1 MAAYRAPVSDM
12 RFVINELA
20 GFEAVRALMEGED
33 LSGDLVDAIL
43 EEADKFASGVLAPL
57 NVIGDREGCVLENGV
72 VRTPS
77 GFREAYDQFVDGGWN
92 GIHFATEH
100 GGQGLP
106 RLVSTAVSEMWT
118 SANMAFGLCPMLT
131 QAAADA
137 LARHGSD
144 SLKAIYLEKL
154 VTGRWAGT
162 MNLTEPQAG
171 SDLAR
176 VRTRAVPDGEGAY
189 RITGQKIFI
198 TFGDHDLTDNI
209 IHMVL
214 ARLPGAPEGVHGL
227 SLFLIPKI
235 LVRDDGSLGPRNDL
249 RVVSLEHKL
258 GINGSPTAVMSYG
271 DNEGALGFLVGEENR
286 GLELMFT
293 MMNAARLAVGLEG
306 IGIAERAYQDA
317 KAYAMERVQGR
328 DLGNDDP
335 SPVPIAHHPDVQR
348 MLMSMKSQTEA
359 GRALA
364 YAVAAD
370 ADIAERHPDPQVR
383 SKHQRMVDLLTPVVK
398 AWSTDVGIEV
408 ASTAIQVYGGMG
420 YIEESGVAQHLRDAR
435 IAAIYEGTNG
445 IQAADLAGRKVAR
458 DGGAAVGE
466 LVAELRAVE
475 AELAAGGEALASIRR
490 RLKTALD
497 DLGAATDWL
506 VATYPAHPRR
516 VGAVAAHYLRLMG
529 IIAGGGLMA
538 KAALKAARH
547 LASGEGDPGFWQAKL
562 TSARFFAEVYV
573 ARSGALRLLVT
584 DGWGALETFDPDRDL

>member
-20 GFEAVRALMEGED
+20 GFESVRALMDDAD
-33 LSGDLVDAIL
+33 LTGDLVDAIL

-57 NVIGDREGCVLENGV
+57 NVVGDREGCVLENGV
-72 VRTPS
+72 VRTPT
-77 GFREAYDQFVDGGWN
+77 GFREAYAQFTEGGWN
-92 GIHFATEH
+92 GIHFAREH

-118 SANMAFGLCPMLT
+118 GANMAFGLCPMLT

-144 SLKAIYLEKL
+144 DLKQAYLPKL
-154 VTGRWAGT
+154 VSGQWAGT

-176 VRTRAVPDGEGAY
+176 VRTRAVPDSDGAY
-189 RITGQKIFI
+189 RISGQKIFI
-198 TFGDHDLTDNI
+198 TFGDHDLSENV

-214 ARLPGAPEGVHGL
+214 ARLPDAPDGVHGL
-227 SLFLIPKI
+227 SLFLIPKF
-235 LVRDDGSLGPRNDL
+235 LVREDGSLGQRNDL

-258 GINGSPTAVMSYG
+258 GINGSPTAVMAYG

-293 MMNAARLAVGLEG
+293 MMNTARLAVGLEG

-317 KAYAMERVQGR
+317 RAYALERVQGR
-328 DLGNDDP
+328 AIGNDDP

-364 YAVAAD
+364 YAAAAD
-370 ADIAERHPDPQVR
+370 TDIAERHPDPEVR
-383 SKHQRMVDLLTPVVK
+383 RRHQRMVDLLTPVVK

-445 IQAADLAGRKVAR
+445 IQAADLACRKV
-458 DGGAAVGE
+458 
-466 LVAELRAVE
+466 
-475 AELAAGGEALASIRR
+475 
-490 RLKTALD
+490 
-497 DLGAATDWL
+497 
-506 VATYPAHPRR
+506 
-516 VGAVAAHYLRLMG
+516 
-529 IIAGGGLMA
+529 
-538 KAALKAARH
+538 
-547 LASGEGDPGFWQAKL
+547 
-562 TSARFFAEVYV
+562 
-573 ARSGALRLLVT
+573 
-584 DGWGALETFDPDRDL
+584 

>member
-20 GFEAVRALMEGED
+20 GFETVRGLSGDED
-33 LSGDLVDAIL
+33 LNADLVDAIL
-43 EEADKFASGVLAPL
+43 DEADRFASEVLAPL
-57 NVIGDREGCVLENGV
+57 NAVGDRNGCVFENGV
-72 VRTPS
+72 VRTPP
-77 GFREAYDQFVDGGWN
+77 GFREAYSQFIEGGWN
-92 GIHFATEH
+92 GVQFDPEH

-106 RLVSTAVSEMWT
+106 RLISTAVGEMWT

-131 QAAADA
+131 QAAAEA
-137 LARHGSD
+137 LARHGD
-144 SLKAIYLEKL
+144 ESLKATFLANL

-176 VRTRAVPDGEGAY
+176 VRTRAVPDGNGAY
-189 RITGQKIFI
+189 RISGQKIFI
-198 TFGDHDLTDNI
+198 TFGDHDLTENV

-214 ARLPGAPEGVHGL
+214 ARLPDAPDGVRGL
-227 SLFLIPKI
+227 SLFLIPKF
-235 LVRDDGSLGPRNDL
+235 LVREDGSLSHRNDL

-271 DNEGALGFLVGEENR
+271 DNDGAVGYLVGEENR

-293 MMNAARLAVGLEG
+293 MMNTARLAVGLEG

-317 KAYAMERVQGR
+317 RAYALERVQGR
-328 DLGNDDP
+328 DLGSDDP

-370 ADIAERHPDPQVR
+370 SDIAERHPDPEVR
-383 SKHQRMVDLLTPVVK
+383 RQRQQMVDLLTPVVK
-398 AWSTDVGIEV
+398 AWSTDLGIEV
-408 ASTAIQVYGGMG
+408 ASTAIQVFGGMG

-445 IQAADLAGRKVAR
+445 IQAGDLAGRKVAR
-458 DGGAAVGE
+458 DGGAAAAAFI
-466 LVAELRAVE
+466 AELRALDG
-475 AELAAGGEALASIRR
+475 ELAAAGSSLGAIRR
-490 RLKTALD
+490 WLSQALD
-497 DLGAATDWL
+497 DLAIATAWL
-506 VATYPAHPRR
+506 VETYPAHPRR
-516 VGAVAAHYLRLMG
+516 VAGVAVHYLRLMG
-529 IIAGGGLMA
+529 IVAGGGLMA
-538 KAALKAARH
+538 KAALRAVDH
-547 LASGEGDPGFWQAKL
+547 LENGSGDPAFWQAKL
-562 TSARFFAEVYV
+562 ISARFFADVYLT
-573 ARSGALRLLVT
+573 RSGALRLLVT
-584 DGWGALETFDPDRDL
+584 DGWRALEDFDPERDL

>member
-20 GFEAVRALMEGED
+20 GFDSVRALIEDED
-33 LSGDLVDAIL
+33 LTADLVDAIL

-77 GFREAYDQFVDGGWN
+77 GFREAYDQFIDGGWN
-92 GIHFATEH
+92 GIHFAAEH

-137 LARHGSD
+137 LARHGSEA
-144 SLKAIYLEKL
+144 LKAVYLEKL
-154 VTGRWAGT
+154 VSGRWAGT

-176 VRTRAVPDGEGAY
+176 VRTRAVPDGDGGY

-198 TFGDHDLTDNI
+198 TFGDHDLTENI

-214 ARLPGAPEGVHGL
+214 ARLPDAPDGVHGL

-235 LVRDDGSLGPRNDL
+235 LVREDGSLGHRNDL

-317 KAYAMERVQGR
+317 KAYALERVQGR
-328 DLGNDDP
+328 DIGNDDP

-370 ADIAERHPDPQVR
+370 ADLAERHPDAQVR
-383 SKHQRMVDLLTPVVK
+383 RRHQRMVDLLTPVVK

-420 YIEESGVAQHLRDAR
+420 YIEESGVAQHLRDVR

-458 DGGAAVGE
+458 DEGAAVRE
-466 LVAELRAVE
+466 LIAELRAVE
-475 AELAAGGEALASIRR
+475 AELAAGGEALVAIRR
-490 RLKTALD
+490 WLRTGLE

-516 VGAVAAHYLRLMG
+516 VAAVAAHYLRLMG
-529 IIAGGGLMA
+529 IVAGGGLMA
-538 KAALKAARH
+538 KAASRATRH

-573 ARSGALRLLVT
+573 SRSGALRLLVT
-584 DGWGALETFDPDRDL
+584 DGWGALETLDPDRDL

>member
-1 MAAYRAPVSDM
+1 MAAYRAPASDM

-20 GFEAVRALMEGED
+20 GFESVRALIEDED
-33 LSGDLVDAIL
+33 LTGDLVDAIL
-43 EEADKFASGVLAPL
+43 NEADKFASEVLGPL
-57 NVIGDREGCVLENGV
+57 NVVGDREGCVLENGI
-72 VRTPS
+72 VRTPT
-77 GFREAYDQFVDGGWN
+77 GFREAYSRFVEGGWN
-92 GIHFATEH
+92 GIHFSPEH

-106 RLVSTAVSEMWT
+106 RLVSTAVAEMWT
-118 SANMAFGLCPMLT
+118 GANMAFGLCPMLT

-137 LARHGSD
+137 LARHGSE
-144 SLKAIYLEKL
+144 SLKAAYLPKL
-154 VTGRWAGT
+154 VSGEWTGT

-176 VRTRAVPDGEGAY
+176 VRTRAVPDGNGAY

-198 TFGDHDLTDNI
+198 TFGDHDLTENI

-214 ARLPGAPEGVHGL
+214 ARLPDAPDGVHGL
-227 SLFLIPKI
+227 SLFLIPKVLI
-235 LVRDDGSLGPRNDL
+235 REDGSLGQRNDL

-317 KAYAMERVQGR
+317 RAYALERVQGR
-328 DLGNDDP
+328 PVGNEDP

-370 ADIAERHPDPQVR
+370 ADIAERHPDPEVSR
-383 SKHQRMVDLLTPVVK
+383 RHLRMVDLLTPVVK

-420 YIEESGVAQHLRDAR
+420 YIEESGVPQHLRDAR

-445 IQAADLAGRKVAR
+445 IQAADLASRKVAR
-458 DGGAAVGE
+458 DGGAAAGE
-466 LVAELRAVE
+466 LIAELRAVE
-475 AELAAGGEALASIRR
+475 AELAAGGERLAPMHR
-490 RLKTALD
+490 RLSVGLD
-497 DLGAATDWL
+497 DLAAATGWL
-506 VATYPAHPRR
+506 VQTFPAHPRR
-516 VGAVAAHYLRLMG
+516 VAAVAAHYLRLMG
-529 IIAGGGLMA
+529 IVAGGGLMA
-538 KAALKAARH
+538 KAALQAARH
-547 LASGEGDPGFWQAKL
+547 LDAGEGDRGFWQAKL
-562 TSARFFAEVYV
+562 RSARFFAEVYV
-573 ARSGALRLLVT
+573 SRSGALRLLVT
-584 DGWGALETFDPDRDL
+584 DGWGALEALDPERDL

>member
-20 GFEAVRALMEGED
+20 GFESVRALIGEDD

-43 EEADKFASGVLAPL
+43 DEADKFASEVLAPL
-57 NVIGDREGCVLENGV
+57 NVVGDREGCVLENGV
-72 VRTPS
+72 VRTPT
-77 GFREAYDQFVDGGWN
+77 GFREAYDQFTDGGWN
-92 GIHFATEH
+92 GIHFAPEH

-118 SANMAFGLCPMLT
+118 GANMAFGLCPMLT

-137 LARHGSD
+137 LARHGSEA
-144 SLKAIYLEKL
+144 LKAVYLEKL
-154 VTGRWAGT
+154 VSGRWAGT

-171 SDLAR
+171 SDLAQ
-176 VRTRAVPDGEGAY
+176 VRSRALPDGDGGY

-198 TFGDHDLTDNI
+198 TFGDHDLTENI

-214 ARLPGAPEGVHGL
+214 ARLPDAPDGVHGL

-235 LVRDDGSLGPRNDL
+235 LVREDGGLGQRNDL

-293 MMNAARLAVGLEG
+293 MMNSARLAVGLEG

-317 KAYAMERVQGR
+317 KAYALERVQGR
-328 DLGNDDP
+328 DIGNEDP
-335 SPVPIAHHPDVQR
+335 RPVPIAHHPDVQR

-370 ADIAERHPDPQVR
+370 ADIAERHPDPEVR
-383 SKHQRMVDLLTPVVK
+383 RKHQRMVDLLTPVVK

-458 DGGAAVGE
+458 DGGAAVAE
-466 LVAELRAVE
+466 LISELRALE
-475 AELAAGGEALASIRR
+475 AELSSGGEAITAIGRW
-490 RLKTALD
+490 LKTGLD
-497 DLGAATDWL
+497 DLAEATVWL
-506 VATYPAHPRR
+506 VATYPQHPRR
-516 VGAVAAHYLRLMG
+516 VAAVAAHYLRLMG
-529 IIAGGGLMA
+529 IVAGGGLMA

-547 LASGEGDPGFWQAKL
+547 LGRSEGDPGFWQAKL
-562 TSARFFAEVYV
+562 VSARFFAEVYV
-573 ARSGALRLLVT
+573 SRSGALRLLVT
-584 DGWGALETFDPDRDL
+584 DGWGALDAFDPDRDL

>member
-1 MAAYRAPVSDM
+1 MAAYRAPASDM

-20 GFEAVRALMEGED
+20 GFESVRALIEDED
-33 LSGDLVDAIL
+33 LTGDLVDAIL
-43 EEADKFASGVLAPL
+43 NEADKFASEVLGPL
-57 NVIGDREGCVLENGV
+57 NVVGDREGCVLENGI
-72 VRTPS
+72 VRTPT
-77 GFREAYDQFVDGGWN
+77 GFREAYSRFVEGGWN
-92 GIHFATEH
+92 GIHFSPEH

-118 SANMAFGLCPMLT
+118 GANMAFGLCPMLT

-137 LARHGSD
+137 LARHGSE
-144 SLKAIYLEKL
+144 SLKAAYLPKL
-154 VTGRWAGT
+154 VSGEWTGT

-176 VRTRAVPDGEGAY
+176 VRTRAVPDGNGAY

-198 TFGDHDLTDNI
+198 TFGDHDLTENI

-214 ARLPGAPEGVHGL
+214 ARLPDAPDGVHGL
-227 SLFLIPKI
+227 SLFLIPKVLI
-235 LVRDDGSLGPRNDL
+235 REDGSLGQRNDL

-317 KAYAMERVQGR
+317 RAYALERVQGR
-328 DLGNDDP
+328 PVGNEDP

-370 ADIAERHPDPQVR
+370 ADIAERHPDPEVR
-383 SKHQRMVDLLTPVVK
+383 RRHQRMVDLLTPVVK

-420 YIEESGVAQHLRDAR
+420 YIEESGVPQHLRDAR

-445 IQAADLAGRKVAR
+445 IQAADLASRKVAR
-458 DGGAAVGE
+458 DGGAAAGE
-466 LVAELRAVE
+466 LIAELRAVE
-475 AELAAGGEALASIRR
+475 AELAAGGERLAPMHR
-490 RLKTALD
+490 RLSVGLD
-497 DLGAATDWL
+497 DLAAATGWL
-506 VATYPAHPRR
+506 VQTFPAHPRR
-516 VGAVAAHYLRLMG
+516 VAAVAAHYLRLMG
-529 IIAGGGLMA
+529 IVAGGGLMA
-538 KAALKAARH
+538 KAALQAARH
-547 LASGEGDPGFWQAKL
+547 LDAGEGDRGFWQAKL
-562 TSARFFAEVYV
+562 RSARFFAEVYV
-573 ARSGALRLLVT
+573 SRSGALRLLVT
-584 DGWGALETFDPDRDL
+584 DGWGALEALDPERDL

>member
-1 MAAYRAPVSDM
+1 MAAYRAPASDM

-20 GFEAVRALMEGED
+20 GFESVRALIEDED
-33 LSGDLVDAIL
+33 LTGDLVDAIL
-43 EEADKFASGVLAPL
+43 NEADKFASEVLGPL
-57 NVIGDREGCVLENGV
+57 NVVGDREGCVLENGI
-72 VRTPS
+72 VRTPT
-77 GFREAYDQFVDGGWN
+77 GFREAYSRFVEGGWN
-92 GIHFATEH
+92 GIHFSPEH

-106 RLVSTAVSEMWT
+106 RLVSTAVAEMWT
-118 SANMAFGLCPMLT
+118 GANMAFGLCPMLT

-137 LARHGSD
+137 LARHGSE
-144 SLKAIYLEKL
+144 SLKAAYLPKL
-154 VTGRWAGT
+154 VSGEWTGT

-176 VRTRAVPDGEGAY
+176 VRTRAVPDGNGAY

-198 TFGDHDLTDNI
+198 TFGDHDLTENI

-214 ARLPGAPEGVHGL
+214 ARLPDAPDGVHGL
-227 SLFLIPKI
+227 SLFLIPKVLI
-235 LVRDDGSLGPRNDL
+235 REDGSLGQRNDL

-317 KAYAMERVQGR
+317 RAYALERVQGR
-328 DLGNDDP
+328 PVGNEDP

-370 ADIAERHPDPQVR
+370 ADIAERHPDPEVR
-383 SKHQRMVDLLTPVVK
+383 RRQQRKVDLLTPVVK

-420 YIEESGVAQHLRDAR
+420 YIEESGVPQHLRDAR

-445 IQAADLAGRKVAR
+445 IQAADLASRKVAR
-458 DGGAAVGE
+458 DGGAAAGE
-466 LVAELRAVE
+466 LIAELRAVE
-475 AELAAGGEALASIRR
+475 AELAAGGERLAPMHR
-490 RLKTALD
+490 RLSVGLD
-497 DLGAATDWL
+497 DLAAATGWL
-506 VATYPAHPRR
+506 VQTFPAHPRR
-516 VGAVAAHYLRLMG
+516 VAAVAAHYLRLMG
-529 IIAGGGLMA
+529 IVAGGGLMA
-538 KAALKAARH
+538 KAALQAARH
-547 LASGEGDPGFWQAKL
+547 LDAGEGDRGFWQAKL
-562 TSARFFAEVYV
+562 RSARFFAEVYV
-573 ARSGALRLLVT
+573 SRSGALRLLVT
-584 DGWGALETFDPDRDL
+584 DGWGALEALDPERDL

>member
-20 GFEAVRALMEGED
+20 GFDSVRALIEDED
-33 LSGDLVDAIL
+33 LTADLVDAIL

-77 GFREAYDQFVDGGWN
+77 GFREAYDQFIDGGWN

-137 LARHGSD
+137 LARHGSEA
-144 SLKAIYLEKL
+144 LKAAYLEKL
-154 VTGRWAGT
+154 VSGRWAGT

-176 VRTRAVPDGEGAY
+176 VRTRAVPDGDGGY

-198 TFGDHDLTDNI
+198 TFGDHDLTENI

-214 ARLPGAPEGVHGL
+214 ARLPDAPDGVHGL

-235 LVRDDGSLGPRNDL
+235 LVREDGSLGHRNDL

-317 KAYAMERVQGR
+317 KAYALERVQGR
-328 DLGNDDP
+328 DIGNDDP

-370 ADIAERHPDPQVR
+370 ADLAERHPDAQVR
-383 SKHQRMVDLLTPVVK
+383 RRHQRMVDLLTPVVK

-420 YIEESGVAQHLRDAR
+420 YIEESGVAQHLRDVR

-458 DGGAAVGE
+458 DEGAAVRE
-466 LVAELRAVE
+466 LIAELRAVE
-475 AELAAGGEALASIRR
+475 AELAAGGEALVAIRR
-490 RLKTALD
+490 WLRTGLE

-516 VGAVAAHYLRLMG
+516 VAAVAAHYLRLMG
-529 IIAGGGLMA
+529 IVAGGGLMA
-538 KAALKAARH
+538 KAASKAARH

-573 ARSGALRLLVT
+573 SRSGALTLLVT
-584 DGWGALETFDPDRDL
+584 DGWGALETLDPDRDL

>member
-1 MAAYRAPVSDM
+1 MAAYRAPVSEM

-20 GFEAVRALMEGED
+20 GFESVRALVGEDD
-33 LSGDLVDAIL
+33 LSGELVEAIL

-72 VRTPS
+72 VRTPT
-77 GFREAYDQFVDGGWN
+77 GFREAYGQFVDGGWN
-92 GIHFATEH
+92 GIHFSPEH

-137 LARHGSD
+137 LARHGSEA
-144 SLKAIYLEKL
+144 LKAIYLEKL
-154 VTGRWAGT
+154 VSGRWTGT

-171 SDLAR
+171 SDLAQ
-176 VRTRAVPDGEGAY
+176 VRTRAVPNGDGGY

-198 TFGDHDLTDNI
+198 TFGDHDLTENV

-214 ARLPGAPEGVHGL
+214 ARLPDAPDGVHGL

-235 LVRDDGSLGPRNDL
+235 LVREDGGLGQRNDL

-258 GINGSPTAVMSYG
+258 GINGSPTALMSYG

-317 KAYAMERVQGR
+317 RAYALERVQGR
-328 DLGNDDP
+328 DLGNEDP
-335 SPVPIAHHPDVQR
+335 RPVSIAHHPDVQR

-364 YAVAAD
+364 YAVSAD
-370 ADIAERHPDPQVR
+370 VDIAERHPDPEVR
-383 SKHQRMVDLLTPVVK
+383 RKHQRMVDLLTPVVK

-458 DGGAAVGE
+458 DGGAAVAE
-466 LVAELRAVE
+466 LISELRALE
-475 AELAAGGEALASIRR
+475 AELAAGGDASMAIGRW
-490 RLKTALD
+490 LKAGLD
-497 DLGAATDWL
+497 DLAEATAWL
-506 VATYPAHPRR
+506 VATYPEHPRR
-516 VGAVAAHYLRLMG
+516 VAAVAAHYLRLMG
-529 IIAGGGLMA
+529 IVAGGGLMA
-538 KAALKAARH
+538 KAALKAASH
-547 LASGEGDPGFWQAKL
+547 LARSEGDLGFWQAKL
-562 TSARFFAEVYV
+562 VSARFFAEVYLS
-573 ARSGALRLLVT
+573 RSGALRLLVT
-584 DGWGALETFDPDRDL
+584 DGWRALETFDPDRDL

>member
-1 MAAYRAPVSDM
+1 MAAYRAPASDM

-20 GFEAVRALMEGED
+20 GFESVRALIEDED
-33 LSGDLVDAIL
+33 LTGDLVDAIL
-43 EEADKFASGVLAPL
+43 NEADKFASEVLGPL
-57 NVIGDREGCVLENGV
+57 NVVGDREGCVLENGI
-72 VRTPS
+72 VRTPT
-77 GFREAYDQFVDGGWN
+77 GFREAYSRFVEGGWN
-92 GIHFATEH
+92 GIHFSPEH

-106 RLVSTAVSEMWT
+106 RLVSTAVAEMWT
-118 SANMAFGLCPMLT
+118 GANMAFGLCPMLT

-137 LARHGSD
+137 LARHGSE
-144 SLKAIYLEKL
+144 SLKAAYLPKL
-154 VTGRWAGT
+154 VSGEWTGT

-176 VRTRAVPDGEGAY
+176 VRTRAVPDGNGAY

-198 TFGDHDLTDNI
+198 TFGDHDLTENI

-214 ARLPGAPEGVHGL
+214 ARLPDAPDGVHGL
-227 SLFLIPKI
+227 SLFLIPKVLI
-235 LVRDDGSLGPRNDL
+235 REDGSLGQRNDL

-317 KAYAMERVQGR
+317 KAYALERVQGR
-328 DLGNDDP
+328 PVGNEDP

-370 ADIAERHPDPQVR
+370 ADIAERHPDPEVSR
-383 SKHQRMVDLLTPVVK
+383 RHLRRVDLLTPVVK

-420 YIEESGVAQHLRDAR
+420 YIEESGVPQHLRDAR

-445 IQAADLAGRKVAR
+445 IQAADLASRKVAR
-458 DGGAAVGE
+458 DGGAAAGE
-466 LVAELRAVE
+466 LIAELRAVE
-475 AELAAGGEALASIRR
+475 AELAAGGERLAPMHR
-490 RLKTALD
+490 RLSVGLD
-497 DLGAATDWL
+497 DLAAATGWL
-506 VATYPAHPRR
+506 VQTFPAHPRR
-516 VGAVAAHYLRLMG
+516 VAAVAAHYLRLMG
-529 IIAGGGLMA
+529 IVAGGGLMA
-538 KAALKAARH
+538 KAALQAARH
-547 LASGEGDPGFWQAKL
+547 LDAGEGDRGFWQAKL
-562 TSARFFAEVYV
+562 RSARFFAEVYV
-573 ARSGALRLLVT
+573 SRSGALRLLVT
-584 DGWGALETFDPDRDL
+584 DGWGALEALDPERDL

>member
-1 MAAYRAPVSDM
+1 MAAYRAPVSEM

-20 GFEAVRALMEGED
+20 DFESVRALAGDDD
-33 LSGDLVDAIL
+33 LSGELVDAIL
-43 EEADKFASGVLAPL
+43 DEADKFASGVLAPL
-57 NVIGDREGCVLENGV
+57 NVVGDREGCVLENGV
-72 VRTPS
+72 VRTPT
-77 GFREAYDQFVDGGWN
+77 GFREAYGQFVDGGWN
-92 GIHFATEH
+92 GIHFAAEH

-118 SANMAFGLCPMLT
+118 SANMAFGLCPLLT

-137 LARHGSD
+137 LARHGSAA
-144 SLKAIYLEKL
+144 LKAIYLEKL
-154 VTGRWAGT
+154 VSGRWTGT

-171 SDLAR
+171 SDLAQ
-176 VRTRAVPDGEGAY
+176 VRTRALPDGDGGY

-198 TFGDHDLTDNI
+198 TFGDHDLTENV

-214 ARLPGAPEGVHGL
+214 ARLPDAPDGVHGL

-235 LVRDDGSLGPRNDL
+235 LVRKDGGLGQRNDL

-258 GINGSPTAVMSYG
+258 GINGSPTALMSYG

-293 MMNAARLAVGLEG
+293 MMNSARLAVGLEG

-317 KAYAMERVQGR
+317 RAYALERVQGR
-328 DLGNDDP
+328 DIGNEDP
-335 SPVPIAHHPDVQR
+335 QPVPIAHHPDVQR

-370 ADIAERHPDPQVR
+370 VDIAERHPDPEVR
-383 SKHQRMVDLLTPVVK
+383 RARQRMVDLLTPVVK

-458 DGGAAVGE
+458 DGGAAAEE
-466 LVAELRAVE
+466 LISELRALE
-475 AELAAGGEALASIRR
+475 AGLSSGGEDLGAIRR
-490 RLKTALD
+490 WLKAGLD
-497 DLGAATDWL
+497 DLAGATAWL
-506 VATYPAHPRR
+506 VSTYPEHPRR
-516 VGAVAAHYLRLMG
+516 VAAVAAHYLRLMG
-529 IIAGGGLMA
+529 IVAGGGLMA
-538 KAALKAARH
+538 KAALKAAGH
-547 LASGEGDPGFWQAKL
+547 LAHGEGDPGFWQAKL
-562 TSARFFAEVYV
+562 VSARFFAEVYLS
-573 ARSGALRLLVT
+573 RSGALRLLVT
-584 DGWGALETFDPDRDL
+584 DGWGALEAFDPDRDL